1 MKEILIGANLSLND
15 FQLEIHL
22 LTDDFKQK
30 YDTIYGVL
38 NYKGEYIGDN
48 IDYFINVKMKDFF
61 KKFPEYAFTEADYND
76 MKYLFKKAKDLNII
90 K

>member
-1 MKEILIGANLSLND
+1 MKEILIGVSLALND

-48 IDYFINVKMKDFF
+48 IEYFINIKQKQ
-61 KKFPEYAFTEADYND
+61 FTRELSKYGITDNDYND
-76 MKYLFKKAKDLNII
+76 MKSLIKKAKELNII